1 MRPDKRCRYLPT
13 ASRQHTYPLP
23 TCPSH
28 TPLRA
33 HWDKTKLKT
42 HLMGKNKTVQDRTSP
57 APVDSMRASVALLL
71 CSAAD
76 ALLPGALSAPRAA
89 VTARSGNVVMA
100 GAKALAKKTEKLE
113 DVRATMSEAQLMFC
127 VRSEGLR
134 VNEINKLR
142 QLLPEGVQMK
152 CVKNTLINLAVKDFE
167 QFNAD
172 GIDEL
177 LHYSN
182 FWFFASEDKMRES
195 FQIWKD
201 FSKDKVRA
209 ACAL

>member
-1 MRPDKRCRYLPT
+1 
-13 ASRQHTYPLP
+13 
-23 TCPSH
+23 
-28 TPLRA
+28 
-33 HWDKTKLKT
+33 
-42 HLMGKNKTVQDRTSP
+42 MGKNKTVQDRTSP

-209 ACAL
+209 ACALYRAPLLALTR